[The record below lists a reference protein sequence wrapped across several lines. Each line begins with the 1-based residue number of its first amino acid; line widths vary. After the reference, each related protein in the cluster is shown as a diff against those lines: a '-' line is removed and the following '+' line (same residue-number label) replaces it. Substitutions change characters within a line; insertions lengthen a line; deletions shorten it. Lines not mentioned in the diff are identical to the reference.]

1 MALASQTVQ
10 ETFEQTCVA
19 WQAIPHW
26 DTGDP
31 GQTVVRA
38 DDIDNPTAAALV
50 LDPVNVAFT
59 VTLAQVISP
68 TPDALLAVLM
78 DKTVDLAKQ
87 VDDKVLPYVRS
98 KAKAPELSV
107 GAAPQAPQTILD
119 QLIPARAAV
128 EDGGYRAPSC
138 IITNTA
144 GLVALTQLSGGYSV
158 LEPLANAANVNSV
171 QRGAILDNTSAAA
184 NTKIKMILLGRRQ
197 RIAHGRAA
205 DASAGEEPVDLA
217 VSVLPSLQVTGENS
231 TNGID
236 LTLRIRFA
244 TRIKDASGI
253 VAIKGT

>member
-1 MALASQTVQ
+1 MYLSAERMALASQTVQ

-98 KAKAPELSV
+98 KAKAPE
-107 GAAPQAPQTILD
+107 
-119 QLIPARAAV
+119 
-128 EDGGYRAPSC
+128 
-138 IITNTA
+138 
-144 GLVALTQLSGGYSV
+144 
-158 LEPLANAANVNSV
+158 
-171 QRGAILDNTSAAA
+171 
-184 NTKIKMILLGRRQ
+184 RRQ
-197 RIAHGRAA
+197 RP
-205 DASAGEEPVDLA
+205 SQPAGHRRKLHQRNRPHA
-217 VSVLPSLQVTGENS
+217 PHSLRDEDQRCERHRRYQGH
-231 TNGID
+231 
-236 LTLRIRFA
+236 
-244 TRIKDASGI
+244 
-253 VAIKGT
+253 VARLQWP